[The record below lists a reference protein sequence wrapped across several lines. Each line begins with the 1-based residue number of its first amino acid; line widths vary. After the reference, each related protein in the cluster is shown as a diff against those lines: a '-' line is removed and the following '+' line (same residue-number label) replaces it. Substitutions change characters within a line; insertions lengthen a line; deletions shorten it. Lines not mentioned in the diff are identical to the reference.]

1 MKRRDFLK
9 VSASAVAAM
18 TVMSELP
25 ALARCKG
32 KKSSLRPRALSF
44 RPDGKFKILQL
55 TDTHYIS
62 GDPRSDRALSCVR
75 EMIEAEKPDLV
86 IHTGDIIFGKPD
98 QQSMVEILAPLA
110 ESGIPWAV
118 TLGNHDAQFGSSRAE
133 LMETILA
140 QPGCINQPSVPGL
153 TGEGNSIIT
162 LSGPS
167 GVERVFYLFDSGDSV
182 KLKGE
187 EARKCYD
194 YIRTSQILWYKEA
207 SEKFTA
213 ANGGVPVHSMAF
225 MHIPLREIKSGLE
238 SKRSFFLAG
247 NNCEQ
252 PCPSR
257 LNSGLFAQFREM
269 DDVEAVVT
277 GHDHDCDYVLDYGQ
291 IYWIYGR
298 YSGGDTVYNH
308 LGLEGRSEEKL
319 SGARVFEFARGES
332 SFRTWVRLQG
342 GIIQQELQLAAPP
355 REVRSDP

>member
-9 VSASAVAAM
+9 TSAAAVAALSVM
-18 TVMSELP
+18 TELP
-25 ALARCKG
+25 VLAGRKC
-32 KKSSLRPRALSF
+32 KKSTPGVHDLSF
-44 RPDGKFKILQL
+44 RPDGKFKLLQL

-62 GDPRSDRALSCVR
+62 GDPRSDRALRCVR
-75 EMIEAEKPDLV
+75 EMLEAEKPDLV
-86 IHTGDIIFGKPD
+86 IHTGDIIFGSPD
-98 QQSMVEILAPLA
+98 KQSMVELLAPLA

-153 TGEGNSIIT
+153 YGEGNSIIT

-187 EARKCYD
+187 ESRKSYD

-207 SEKFTA
+207 SEKFRA
-213 ANGGVPVHSMAF
+213 AGGEVPVHSMAF

-238 SKRSFFLAG
+238 SKRSVLLAG

-269 DDVEAVVT
+269 EDVEAVVT

-298 YSGGDTVYNH
+298 FSGCDTVYNH
-308 LGLEGRSEEKL
+308 LGLEGRSDNKI
-319 SGARVFEFARGES
+319 SGARVFEFSRGES

-342 GIIQQELQLAAPP
+342 GIVQQELLLSAPP
-355 REVRSDP
+355 REVRENS